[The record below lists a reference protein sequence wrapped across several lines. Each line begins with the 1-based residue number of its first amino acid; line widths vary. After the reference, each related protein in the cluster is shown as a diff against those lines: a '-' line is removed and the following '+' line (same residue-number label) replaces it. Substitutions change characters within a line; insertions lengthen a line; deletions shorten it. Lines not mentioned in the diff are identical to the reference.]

1 MRAARA
7 AARLHGVV
15 RHAHASQLSS
25 SPLTRLPLAP
35 QQTAW
40 ARRQRTTA
48 SGAAPAWS
56 DAALASPPPQLSPAE
71 SAAALS
77 AARAAPSRPG
87 RLFAAAAVA
96 PGSRLL
102 LRLPATRA
110 QVAVL
115 PGPAGELVIEAEWES
130 LPAQHSA
137 AQPLAASI
145 DAHGLVLSDGGTAS
159 SPLKRAVVR
168 AWVPERFASVA
179 VSTRGGGV
187 SVCSLTEADCKVDT
201 GGGHAALGAVRGA
214 AHAVVRTRGGDATA
228 RALGAA
234 RVALDTAGGSAHV
247 GRVVG
252 RAVALVTQGGD
263 AHLGVVF
270 ADRLRLR
277 TAGGAAVLES
287 LRVGLTAAL
296 DTGGGT
302 LTLRALDGAP
312 GTTAEMATHG
322 GAADVA
328 LEGPAAGM
336 AATRLS
342 TAGGAADVAL
352 PPGWPARLAVNGD
365 DVAPPGAEAVFPPAQ
380 TRREGAAPAVG
391 AGLRIDA
398 GAGDVRLR
406 ARTWLEGALAASA
419 RKKAEAAEATAAAD
433 TADLQRVQT
442 APFMA
447 ASPARDERGI
457 ALPLRVLFDGEC
469 PLCVAEINALRRRAE
484 RRAAGGTPAVLFV
497 DIAAPEYRAAD
508 HGGVSYEA
516 AMASIHALTPDGRV
530 LRGVQVFSAMYDAVG
545 LGWLMAPTK
554 WPRLAALAE
563 RTYEYW
569 AQRRL
574 WLTGRPGMETVLA
587 ARRAREAA
595 GGDTCGAACEREP
608 SGTANRRDD
617 A

>member
-1 MRAARA
+1 M
-7 AARLHGVV
+7 
-15 RHAHASQLSS
+15 
-25 SPLTRLPLAP
+25 
-35 QQTAW
+35 
-40 ARRQRTTA
+40 ARRQQCAA
-48 SGAAPAWS
+48 SAWS
-56 DAALASPPPQLSPAE
+56 DAALSSPPPQPSPSE

-115 PGPAGELVIEAEWES
+115 PGPAGELVIEAEWEAT
-130 LPAQHSA
+130 PEHRSA
-137 AQPLAASI
+137 AQPLAASA

-159 SPLKRAVVR
+159 SPLNRAVVR

-179 VSTRGGGV
+179 VATRGGGV
-187 SVCSLTEADCKVDT
+187 SVCSLTEADCEVDT

-214 AHAVVRTRGGDATA
+214 AHAVVRTRGGDAAA

-234 RVALDTAGGSAHV
+234 RVALDTGGGSARV

-287 LRVGLTAAL
+287 LRVGVSAAL
-296 DTGGGT
+296 DTGGGA

-312 GTTAEMATHG
+312 GTTAAMATRG

-365 DVAPPGAEAVFPPAQ
+365 DVAPPGAEAPFPPAQ

-398 GAGDVRLR
+398 GAGAVRLR

-419 RKKAEAAEATAAAD
+419 RKKAEAAEAEASAGAE
-433 TADLQRVQT
+433 ASPLA
-442 APFMA
+442 APFVA
-447 ASPARDERGI
+447 ASPASDERGI
-457 ALPLRVLFDGEC
+457 APPLRVLFDGEC

-484 RRAAGGTPAVLFV
+484 RRAAGGTPAVRFV
-497 DIAAPEYRAAD
+497 DIAAPDYRAAD

-530 LRGVQVFSAMYDAVG
+530 LRGVQVFGAMYDAVG
-545 LGWLMAPTK
+545 LGWLMAPTR

-569 AQRRL
+569 AERRL
-574 WLTGRPGMETVLA
+574 WLTGRPGMEAVLA

-608 SGTANRRDD
+608 SGTANRRDGV
-617 A
+617 